1 MIAGTYYLLGCMN
14 NNEASVFWN
23 DLKFEAKQT
32 IHCAKKKCTLV
43 RLEIKTKIL
52 LVYVF

>member
-32 IHCAKKKCTLV
+32 IHCAKKNVL
-43 RLEIKTKIL
+43 
-52 LVYVF
+52 